1 MHEVCATLAL
11 TALETCPKNTRIGSP
26 RVRSAYCNYRF
37 GTSEDEPSARESL
50 PAKNNRRRLNHMQ
63 PFQPHVSGTTTTYC
77 RNWTQDDVY
86 PGALGAL
93 TTGQSELRNIFDPKS
108 DRKPRFHVRVYSAVV
123 CMWLGG

>member
-11 TALETCPKNTRIGSP
+11 TALETCPKNTRMGSP

-37 GTSEDEPSARESL
+37 ETSEDEPSAKESL
-50 PAKNNRRRLNHMQ
+50 PAKNGRRLNNMQ
-63 PFQPHVSGTTTTYC
+63 PFQPHVSGTTTCC

-86 PGALGAL
+86 PGAL

-108 DRKPRFHVRVYSAVV
+108 DRKPRFHVRVYSAAV